1 MCGMR
6 PLWPCA
12 GLCGRRGIEFGDE
25 GGQVEGAGHSDSFL
39 LVLRVDRVQRS
50 FLGRLFE
57 QYVYYVGLSL
67 FVYFL
72 CT

>member
-1 MCGMR
+1 MGCV
-6 PLWPCA
+6 PF
-12 GLCGRRGIEFGDE
+12 GRVLDC
-25 GGQVEGAGHSDSFL
+25 VEGEESNLEMRVDRLKGLVIQTL